1 MGALQN
7 FLFLKNIIWALVDF
21 MKLLACGN
29 EKATCLLFTPI
40 EFVTRLVKGTK
51 LASVWV
57 GPAGIFRLFADLTTS
72 KMKDSLAQRKAIY
85 VAQRAWLILEQEKA
99 RRLEADQVLHN
110 PAADMYS

>member
-51 LASVWV
+51 LASVWI
-57 GPAGIFRLFADLTTS
+57 GPAGIFRVFADLTTS
-72 KMKDSLAQRKAIY
+72 DMKSKLENERARLTAH
-85 VAQRAWLILEQEKA
+85 RAWLILEQAKA
-99 RRLEADQVLHN
+99 KRLEEDRVLHD
-110 PAADMYS
+110 PAAQS